1 MFDTFADLPL
11 HVIVVHATVV
21 AVPVAAVVVLLAAV
35 WPRFRRWAGVLPAL
49 LGLLT
54 LGLTPLS
61 TESGESLS
69 GRVGENAAIER
80 HASLGEGLLG
90 WTIALAVL
98 GLVLTWVWWRE
109 RAARLDADRSGATTA
124 RAAVPGGR
132 VVPLLIAA
140 AALVTSVGA
149 GIQVVEV
156 GHTGAQA
163 VWQDT
168 IANTQPGQGDDDD

>member
-11 HVIVVHATVV
+11 HAIVVHATVV
-21 AVPVAAVVVLLAAV
+21 LVPMTAVVVLLAAF
-35 WPRFRRWAGVLPAL
+35 WPRFRRWAGLLPAV
-49 LGLLT
+49 LGLVA

-61 TESGESLS
+61 TESGESLQ

-109 RAARLDADRSGATTA
+109 RAARVDGAQ
-124 RAAVPGGR
+124 RPAVPGGR
-132 VVPLLIAA
+132 GVAVVVAA
-140 AALVTSVGA
+140 AALVSSVGA

-168 IANTQPGQGDDDD
+168 IANTQPGQADDD

>member
-11 HVIVVHATVV
+11 HAIVVHATVV
-21 AVPVAAVVVLLAAV
+21 AVPVTAVVVLLAAV
-35 WPRFRRWAGVLPAL
+35 WPRFRRWAGVLPAV
-49 LGLLT
+49 LGLLV

-61 TESGESLS
+61 TESGEALE
-69 GRVGENAAIER
+69 GRVGENAALER

-90 WTIALAVL
+90 WTIALAVI
-98 GLVLTWVWWRE
+98 GLVLAWVWWRE
-109 RAARLDADRSGATTA
+109 RAARAEDVR
-124 RAAVPGGR
+124 RPAVPGGR
-132 VVPLLIAA
+132 AVSLVIAA

-163 VWQDT
+163 VWKDT
-168 IANTQPGQGDDDD
+168 IANTQPGQGDD

>member
-11 HVIVVHATVV
+11 HAIVVHATVV
-21 AVPVAAVVVLLAAV
+21 AVPVAALVVLLAAV
-35 WPRFRRWAGVLPAL
+35 WPRFRRWAGVLPAV
-49 LGLLT
+49 LGLLALT
-54 LGLTPLS
+54 LTPLS
-61 TESGESLS
+61 TESGESLE

-90 WTIALAVL
+90 WTIALAVV
-98 GLVLTWVWWRE
+98 GLVLAWVWWRE
-109 RAARLDADRSGATTA
+109 RADRADGAQ
-124 RAAVPGGR
+124 RPAVPGGR
-132 VVPLLIAA
+132 AVSLVVAA
-140 AALVTSVGA
+140 AALVSSVGA

-168 IANTQPGQGDDDD
+168 ISTTQPGQADDDD